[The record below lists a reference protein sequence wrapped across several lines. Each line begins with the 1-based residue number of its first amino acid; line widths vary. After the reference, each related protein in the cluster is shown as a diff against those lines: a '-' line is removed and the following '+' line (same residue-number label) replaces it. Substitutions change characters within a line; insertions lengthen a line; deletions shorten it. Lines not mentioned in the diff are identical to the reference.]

1 MSEDKLTENPLLEEC
16 LAHLSEIHEELDVH
30 FSRSEEVSNWKGNEL
45 WYLYKHIELMLTI
58 NNKLSFDEVR

>member
-1 MSEDKLTENPLLEEC
+1 MSKDELTENPVLEDS
-16 LAHLSEIHEELDVH
+16 LMHLSEIYEELDVH
-30 FSRSEEVSNWKGNEL
+30 FARSEYVESQKGNEL

>member
-1 MSEDKLTENPLLEEC
+1 MSKDELTENPVLEEC
-16 LAHLSEIHEELDVH
+16 LNRLTDIYEDLDVH
-30 FSRSEEVSNWKGNEL
+30 FARSEYVESQKGNEL